1 MEKQYLPNHVT
12 VSTICKTHLCMN
24 TYIFNSVEEVNTD
37 LHSGLST
44 PSHSNIN
51 TTIPSKLSQ

>member
-1 MEKQYLPNHVT
+1 MNKLLVFYSK
-12 VSTICKTHLCMN
+12 STISKTHLCMN
-24 TYIFNSVEEVNTD
+24 TYIFNSVEEVNID
-37 LHSGLST
+37 LYLGPST